1 MKEVHK
7 EAEAVLR
14 KSQEEMRKYT
24 DRKRDEPEEY
34 WVSDWV
40 LLSTKD
46 LKFQIKGKCSEK
58 LIEQFVGPYK
68 VKRIMSTNV
77 IELELPSTMKIHP
90 VVNVSRVYIY
100 KDQIEDQRKEWP
112 FPVVIKGEEKYE
124 VEKILNKRKFRE
136 KNRYLV
142 WWKGYTVE
150 EDTWELRENLENTR
164 DLVEKFEEEYRE
176 ESKWARKEDYR
187 EFHRGELPERYMA
200 KTLYR
205 WDDRRFDHEYWG

>member
-7 EAEAVLR
+7 EAEAVLG

-24 DRKRDEPEEY
+24 DRKRNEPEEY

-46 LKFQIKGKCSEK
+46 LKFQIKGKHSEK
-58 LIEQFVGPYK
+58 LMEQFVGPYK

-90 VVNVSRVYIY
+90 VVNISRVYMY
-100 KDQIEDQRKEWP
+100 KDQVEGQRKEWP
-112 FPVVIKGEEKYE
+112 FPVVIKGKEKYE

-164 DLVEKFEEEYRE
+164 DLVEKFEEEYGE
-176 ESKWARKEDYR
+176 KSK
-187 EFHRGELPERYMA
+187 
-200 KTLYR
+200 
-205 WDDRRFDHEYWG
+205 